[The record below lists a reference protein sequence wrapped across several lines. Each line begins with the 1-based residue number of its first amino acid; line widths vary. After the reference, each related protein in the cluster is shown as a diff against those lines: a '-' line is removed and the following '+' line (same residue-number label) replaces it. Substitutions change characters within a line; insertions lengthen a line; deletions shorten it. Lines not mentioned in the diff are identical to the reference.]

1 MDPRGD
7 AISPQFADRVRKVVA
22 ATQRI
27 PIEQVQLDTRL
38 SDLGMD
44 SHDRITLLFAV
55 ETEFDLVV
63 PNEVG
68 EIQTVRELAGGVMR
82 LLAERPQPKPTA

>member
-1 MDPRGD
+1 MDPQSD